1 MIIEKRLEELGIKLE
16 ESVAPIANYVAV
28 QQAGDL
34 LFLSGA
40 GPVRGGRA
48 TMTGRLGEDLSMEDA
63 RKAAREGAFN
73 LTCALKSYLGDLDRV
88 IQIVKLTGYV
98 NCTPDFTAQPK
109 VIDGASDFFVEVFGD
124 RGRHARVAVG
134 VSSLPLDTPV
144 EVEIVVHIKQE
155 A

>member
-1 MIIEKRLEELGIKLE
+1 MLIEKRLEELNIKLE
-16 ESVAPIANYVAV
+16 ESVAPIANYVSA

-40 GPVRGGRA
+40 GPVRGGKA
-48 TMTGRLGEDLSMEDA
+48 TMTGRLGENLSIEEGRA
-63 RKAAREGAFN
+63 AAREGAFN
-73 LTCALKSYLGDLDRV
+73 LTCALKSCLGDLDRV
-88 IQIVKLTGYV
+88 KQIVKLTGYV

-124 RGRHARVAVG
+124 KGRHARVAVG

-144 EVEIVVHIKQE
+144 EVEIVALIE